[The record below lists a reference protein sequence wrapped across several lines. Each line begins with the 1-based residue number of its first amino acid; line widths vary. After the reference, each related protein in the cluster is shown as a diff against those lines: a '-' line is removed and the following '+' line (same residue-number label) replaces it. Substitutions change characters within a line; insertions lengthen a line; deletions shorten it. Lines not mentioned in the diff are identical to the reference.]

1 MRLLIR
7 REGIP
12 IPVKVGE
19 ALKFTLPLLVAFGL
33 SYFSFVFL
41 FDTYHS
47 FQSGVDLEDDIDVVL
62 DKVEKA
68 YLKKSLF
75 LGGELNDETQSF
87 FREQSKPVVQA
98 IHNIHTNI
106 VNRNNSAASNSPK
119 IPESQRTEQACK
131 DIALY
136 INGIPRGADLEN
148 AATKYSVVNP
158 ILEWRYVKDNKLILI
173 GLHCNILTELYKT
186 INPLAEIA
194 NSENH
199 IVLDDWWVTV
209 DRPSVGL
216 IQTYVA
222 SPVHEASFKEENVA
236 LDSRPWKAAYDSN
249 TYFGQ
254 HASQSNNKVDSMDSD
269 IKCIVSQPYS
279 STLQGD
285 GYSIRTLVCM
295 TELVYLT
302 IDESSES
309 SKGTPKVVEQNET
322 LYVGLDYSFNLKW
335 LQSSVSNA
343 KTRENES
350 KIVKVLPTA
359 NEAYFCHLP
368 FSKILFQNKKSNCT
382 FSALYSGMLY
392 FPILVFFLIF
402 TRKYSFQWKLMLENE
417 DVKDDPPPCKKQYI
431 MPTLGILT
439 IFRNVSRL
447 FPDKNY
453 RASEIPAP
461 NYKEVY
467 ELWHLKVILYVK
479 FVGMLGYVR
488 FPLWGIS
495 LQNILACWFSLG
507 SSEFKPTNVL
517 KDALSKVFLNESA
530 TEANKAIKHLMRTK
544 STGEFVVEFDK
555 SLPIV
560 YRRLT
565 EEIREARYAL
575 SDRGKISSA
584 VLDLTSLTAN
594 SRLYLEE
601 MKPGYAV
608 TNDAIGVYQALG
620 KYQSEFHVK
629 GVLYSEYLESL
640 VEHVD
645 VDEHLENWL
654 TLGKNIERILIFK
667 DFDSYQAGIE
677 KIEPLL
683 QRCIKKGVT
692 FYAIWLNGEGSL
704 KSRSIEIEQDAR
716 RADFAILS
724 FNNKNHLVFTSK
736 GVVYGAK
743 LSHQQPTQHVLQVSA
758 EISWLDDTAIRHLYL
773 FNSLKKDAVEITLE
787 PKSKNP
793 TSSD

>member
-7 REGIP
+7 REGVP
-12 IPVKVGE
+12 IPLKIGE
-19 ALKFTLPLLVAFGL
+19 ALKFISPLILVFGL
-33 SYFSFVFL
+33 SYFSFEFL
-41 FDTYHS
+41 FNLY
-47 FQSGVDLEDDIDVVL
+47 QSLQYGVALEDDIDTVL
-62 DKVEKA
+62 GKVDKA
-68 YLKKSLF
+68 YLKKSIF
-75 LGGELNDETQSF
+75 LGGELNEESHAF
-87 FREQSKPVVQA
+87 FKEQSKPVIQA
-98 IHNIHTNI
+98 IQNIHTNI
-106 VNRNNSAASNSPK
+106 INRNNSAASSSPK
-119 IPESQRTEQACK
+119 IPESQLTEQACK

-136 INGIPRGADLEN
+136 INGTPKGADLEN

-158 ILEWRYVKDNKLILI
+158 KIESRYVKDNKLILI
-173 GLHCNILTELYKT
+173 GLHCNILKELYEK

-194 NSENH
+194 TSENY
-199 IVLDDWWVTV
+199 IVLDDWWVTL

-222 SPVHEASFKEENVA
+222 SPVHEASFKEEEVA

-254 HASQSNNKVDSMDSD
+254 HASQTNNKVESMDSA

-279 STLQGD
+279 STLLGD
-285 GYSIRTLVCM
+285 GFSIRTLVCM

-302 IDESSES
+302 IDESSDS
-309 SKGTPKVVEQNET
+309 LKGTPKVVKQNET

-343 KTRENES
+343 KKRDDENTGQ
-350 KIVKVLPTA
+350 KVLPTA
-359 NEAYFCHLP
+359 NEAYFCQLP
-368 FSKILFQNKKSNCT
+368 FSSTLFQKDEYNCE
-382 FSALYSGMLY
+382 FSVLYSGMLY
-392 FPILVFFLIF
+392 VPVLVFFLIF
-402 TRKYSFQWKLMLENE
+402 TRECRMQWKFTLENE
-417 DVKDDPPPCKKQYI
+417 EVEKDPPPCKKQYV
-431 MPTLGILT
+431 MPTLGLLT
-439 IFRNVSRL
+439 VIRNVTKL

-453 RASEIPAP
+453 RPNKLPEP
-461 NYKEVY
+461 NYNEVY
-467 ELWHLKVILYVK
+467 ELWHFKVVLYVK
-479 FVGMLGYVR
+479 FVGFWGCVR
-488 FPLWGIS
+488 FPLWGIN
-495 LQNILACWFSLG
+495 LQNILVCWFPLG
-507 SSEFKPTNVL
+507 SSEFRPSTAL

-530 TEANKAIKHLMRTK
+530 TEAQKAIKHLMRTK
-544 STGEFVVEFDK
+544 STGEFVVEFDR

-565 EEIREARYAL
+565 EDIREARYAL
-575 SDRGKISSA
+575 AGKDRISSA
-584 VLDLTSLTAN
+584 VLDITSLTAN
-594 SRLYLEE
+594 SRLHLEE
-601 MKPGYAV
+601 MKPGHAV
-608 TNDAIGVYQALG
+608 TNDTIGVYQALG

-667 DFDSYQAGIE
+667 DFYSYQVGKK

-704 KSRSIEIEQDAR
+704 KSKSIEIEQDAR

-743 LSHQQPTQHVLQVSA
+743 LSHQQPTQHVLQVSS
-758 EISWLDDTAIRHLYL
+758 EVCWLDETVIRHLYL
-773 FNSLKKDAVEITLE
+773 FNSLKKEAEEISLE
-787 PKSKNP
+787 PESKK
-793 TSSD
+793 